1 VSTRR
6 RVYCHRTGAW
16 GGSGPGCGSGLRR
29 WLVLVEPG
37 GAVGGLQM
45 GLPVLAWPGPLLLV
59 GWGLGLGLRGLLVLA
74 LVEPRLAVLGCAQ
87 V

>member
-1 VSTRR
+1 
-6 RVYCHRTGAW
+6 
-16 GGSGPGCGSGLRR
+16 
-29 WLVLVEPG
+29 
-37 GAVGGLQM
+37 M